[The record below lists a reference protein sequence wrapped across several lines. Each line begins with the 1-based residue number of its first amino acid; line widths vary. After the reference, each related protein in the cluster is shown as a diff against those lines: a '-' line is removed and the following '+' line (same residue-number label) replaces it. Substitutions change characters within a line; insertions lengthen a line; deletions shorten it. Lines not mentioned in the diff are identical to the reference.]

1 MELFPTK
8 RSDSNLKTNNIMEL
22 IRYGLG
28 GIGIGLVI
36 CYVVVI
42 IVEQFK
48 KIRYE
53 NIRRI
58 KSQHFL

>member
-1 MELFPTK
+1 MERIVTSLL
-8 RSDSNLKTNNIMEL
+8 SLL
-22 IRYGLG
+22 

-48 KIRYE
+48 K
-53 NIRRI
+53 
-58 KSQHFL
+58 K

>member
-1 MELFPTK
+1 
-8 RSDSNLKTNNIMEL
+8 MEL

-48 KIRYE
+48 K
-53 NIRRI
+53 
-58 KSQHFL
+58 K

>member
-1 MELFPTK
+1 
-8 RSDSNLKTNNIMEL
+8 MEL

-36 CYVVVI
+36 CYVVVL

-48 KIRYE
+48 NK
-53 NIRRI
+53 
-58 KSQHFL
+58 